1 MKKMSEEDQRVICL
15 KREARN
21 DATYYDLARK
31 IDDNQETLANP
42 SYVASLQNNLIARL
56 APLIKKDK
64 TPVFFTLNEYVDKNP
79 KYVPENDLQN
89 YKPSSFLE
97 RIKKQF
103 IRHLPQAKVHMV
115 LEIKYDSLWVAAS
128 YPRGRTQ
135 YRPAI
140 GF

>member
-1 MKKMSEEDQRVICL
+1 MKKMSEKDQRIICL

-64 TPVFFTLNEYVDKNP
+64 TPVF
-79 KYVPENDLQN
+79 
-89 YKPSSFLE
+89 S
-97 RIKKQF
+97 R
-103 IRHLPQAKVHMV
+103 
-115 LEIKYDSLWVAAS
+115 
-128 YPRGRTQ
+128 
-135 YRPAI
+135 
-140 GF
+140 